1 MSIDLSAQGDV
12 TIGGDVVGR
21 DKIINNIQNIVQ
33 RALTF
38 AEEADREKEIEA
50 KYLAQGVSEF
60 ARRLQTRVREAP
72 DIEKGSPYKGL
83 LEYRLSDA
91 EIFYGRSQAIAEVLE
106 HLRQGPLTVLHAESG
121 AGKSS
126 LLQAGVAPRLIGL
139 GHLPVYIRPYNV
151 EPTYAIKRAFLPD
164 LSGAPGLATASLREF
179 LRKADSFLGEQNN
192 LYIFLDQFE
201 EFFTQLKEPERAEF
215 VGELAE
221 CLDDEALRVRWLFS
235 MRTEYFGNLANFR
248 PRVRNPYEND
258 FRLNRLT
265 RAEAHE
271 VVVEPAKRRGLAY
284 EQGLVESL
292 LDDLGTGADEVPP
305 PQIQLVCSV
314 LYDELPADSKQITR
328 ALYEGQGGAGG
339 ILRGHLERVLRRDLA
354 AEQGPVARRVLE
366 ALISSEG
373 HRLIRSTNRLLR
385 ELNASGQPIAPSTL
399 NMVLYQ
405 LVESRL
411 LRVHDIGS
419 SAAQGYETTSG
430 LSYELTHDYL
440 LEQIKVDPAVQA
452 RKAAQELLEQETRNY
467 ERHQTLLSDDKLAI
481 LAPRQAELVVSEKS
495 KELLAKSEAALKRRK
510 GIERMGL
517 GLVITLFVLGTASG
531 LLAYFANV
539 GRTDALRAQSTA
551 QAQAAQAATQ
561 EQESEI
567 AAQSAS
573 AQSAA
578 AAAAAATAGFQATQA
593 GGAQAAAES
602 AAATATFREAL
613 ANAVVGGLYENN
625 GLVPVGAGPWEFAFD
640 GQRLWVSNE
649 LNDTVQAIDPATGAV
664 QQTVKVGRRPGA
676 LVFDGQYLW
685 VVNQLDDTLQAI
697 DPATLAVVR
706 EIQTDDRPAALL
718 FDGAKLWVTNYSQNQ
733 VQAFDP
739 QSGQRV
745 GDPVPVGFLPWA
757 MAFDGQR
764 VWVANRNTDSLT
776 IIDTRS
782 PSNAVTLPAGGTPAG
797 LAFDGNWMWVSLQNR
812 HWVNALNPATRE
824 KVYTITVG
832 LRPSALALDPVS
844 GQLWVTNQGDNTVQV
859 IDRLAGTASAS
870 VEVGTLPR
878 ALAFAG
884 GRVWVANY
892 SDNTVQA
899 IDPVVGSAAVS
910 IPVGTTPRGMAF
922 DDAHQRLWVALGG
935 ENSVVDVNP
944 TTGQLGQPIP
954 VDAGPRALAF
964 DGQLLWVVN
973 ITSNTVQ
980 AVNPET
986 RAIVRTVLVG
996 PSPRAILFAA
1006 ELIWVANQFSDD
1018 VWAID
1023 PATGEVK
1030 ERVSVGPGPFD
1041 LAFDGQRIWVVNNG
1055 NNTVQA
1061 ITPGVGHG
1069 GVPVPV
1075 VSGAGA
1081 VSFGGGYVWV
1091 NNFTDGSVQRIDPN
1105 SGNIGEPIQVG
1116 SFPASFVYAAGRMW
1130 VVNFGDNTVQAI
1142 DPETQ
1147 ETGRPVRVCFGPTAL
1162 AFDGQRIWVSCR
1174 DSNTVQAISVNP

>member
-1 MSIDLSAQGDV
+1 MSIDLHAQGDL

-38 AEEADREKEIEA
+38 AEEAEREKEIEA
-50 KYLAQGVSEF
+50 KYLAQGVGDF
-60 ARRLQTRVREAP
+60 AKRLQTRVREAA
-72 DIEKGSPYKGL
+72 DSEKGSPYKGL

-91 EIFYGRSQAIAEVLE
+91 EFFFGRSKAIAGVLE
-106 HLRQGPLTVLHAESG
+106 RLQQGPFTVLHAESG
-121 AGKSS
+121 AGKTS
-126 LLQAGVAPRLIGL
+126 LLQAGVAPRLIAL
-139 GHLPVYIRPYNV
+139 GHLPVYLRPYNV
-151 EPTYAIKRAFLPD
+151 EPTYAIKRAFLPN
-164 LSGAPGLATASLREF
+164 LSGAPGLATAPLRDF

-215 VGELAE
+215 IGELAE
-221 CLDDEALRVRWLFS
+221 CLDDEALKVRWLFS
-235 MRTEYFGNLANFR
+235 MRAEYFGNLANFR
-248 PRVRNPYEND
+248 PRIRNPFEND

-265 RAEAHE
+265 RAEAYE
-271 VVVEPAKRRGLAY
+271 VAVEPAKRCGITY
-284 EQGLVESL
+284 EPGLVETI
-292 LDDLGTGADEVPP
+292 LDDLSAGADEVPP

-314 LYDELPADSKQITR
+314 LYDELSAHSKQITR
-328 ALYEGQGGAGG
+328 ARYEQQGGASG
-339 ILRGHLERVLRRDLA
+339 ILRGHLERVLKRDLNP
-354 AEQGPVARRVLE
+354 EQGAIARRVLE

-373 HRLIRSTNRLLR
+373 HRLIRSTSRLLR
-385 ELNASGQPIAPSTL
+385 ELNAAGQPIAPSTL
-399 NMVLYQ
+399 DIVLYQ

-411 LRVHDIGS
+411 LRVHDISS

-430 LSYELTHDYL
+430 LSYELMHDYL

-467 ERHQTLLSDDKLAI
+467 ERHRTLLSDDKLAI
-481 LAPRQAELVVSEKS
+481 LLPRRAELVVSEKS
-495 KELLAKSEAALKRRK
+495 NELLTKSEAALKRRK
-510 GIERMGL
+510 GIERMSL
-517 GLVITLFVLGTASG
+517 GLVIALFVLGIASG
-531 LLAYFANV
+531 LLAYLANL
-539 GRTDALRAQSTA
+539 GRSEAFRAQSTA
-551 QAQAAQAATQ
+551 QAQAAQAAAQ
-561 EQESEI
+561 EQESKR

-573 AQSAA
+573 TQSAA

-593 GGAQAAAES
+593 EG
-602 AAATATFREAL
+602 AAATAIAREAL
-613 ANAVVGGLYENN
+613 ANAVVRGLYENN

-640 GQRLWVSNE
+640 GRWLWVSNE

-664 QQTVKVGRRPGA
+664 QQTVNVGRRPGA
-676 LVFDGQYLW
+676 LVFDGRYLW

-697 DPATLAVVR
+697 DPTTLAVVR
-706 EIQTDDRPAALL
+706 QIQTDDRPAALL
-718 FDGAKLWVTNYSQNQ
+718 FDGAKLWVTSYSQNQ

-739 QSGQRV
+739 QSGERV
-745 GDPVPVGFLPWA
+745 GDPVPVGLLPWA
-757 MAFDGQR
+757 MASDGQR

-776 IIDTRS
+776 IIDIRS
-782 PSNAVTLPAGGTPAG
+782 PADAVTIPAGGTPAG
-797 LAFDGNWMWVSLQNR
+797 MAFDGKWMWVSLQNQR
-812 HWVNALNPATRE
+812 RINALNPATRE

-832 LRPSALALDPVS
+832 LRPSALAFDPAS
-844 GQLWVTNQGDNTVQV
+844 EQLWVTNQGDNTVQV
-859 IDRLAGTASAS
+859 IDRLAGTASAP

-899 IDPVVGSAAVS
+899 IDPMVGSAAMS

-922 DDAHQRLWVALGG
+922 DDVHQRLWVALSG

-944 TTGQLGQPIP
+944 ITGRLGQPIP

-973 ITSNTVQ
+973 FVGATVQ
-980 AVNPET
+980 AINPET
-986 RAIVRTVLVG
+986 RTIVRTVPVG
-996 PSPRAILFAA
+996 PSPRAILYAA
-1006 ELIWVANQFSDD
+1006 GRIWVANQLSDD

-1023 PATGEVK
+1023 PATGDVK
-1030 ERVSVGPGPFD
+1030 EKVSVGPGPFD
-1041 LAFDGQRIWVVNNG
+1041 LAFDGRRIWVVNNG

-1061 ITPGVGHG
+1061 ITPGLSYA

-1081 VSFGGGYVWV
+1081 VGFGGGYVWV
-1091 NNFTDGSVQRIDPN
+1091 NNFTDASVQRIDPN

-1116 SFPASFVYAAGRMW
+1116 SFPATFVYGAGRMW
-1130 VVNFGDNTVQAI
+1130 VANFGDNTVQAI

-1147 ETGRPVRVCFGPTAL
+1147 QTGRPVRVCFGPTAL
-1162 AFDGQRIWVSCR
+1162 AFDGQRVWVSCR

>member
-1 MSIDLSAQGDV
+1 MSIGLSATGDII
-12 TIGGDVVGR
+12 IGGDVVGR

-38 AEEADREKEIEA
+38 AEEAEREKEIEA

-60 ARRLQTRVREAP
+60 AKRMQRRVREAA
-72 DIEKGSPYKGL
+72 DGEEGSPYKGL

-91 EIFYGRSQAIAEVLE
+91 EIFYGRSQAIAEVLK
-106 HLRQGPLTVLHAESG
+106 HLRQGPLTILHAESG
-121 AGKSS
+121 AGKTS
-126 LLQAGVAPRLIGL
+126 LLQAGVAPRLIAL

-164 LSGAPGLATASLREF
+164 LSGAPGLATAPLREF
-179 LRKADSFLGEQNN
+179 LRKADSFIGEQNH

-201 EFFTQLKEPERAEF
+201 EFFTRLEEPGRAEF
-215 VGELAE
+215 IGELAE
-221 CLDDEALRVRWLFS
+221 CLDDEALKVRWLFS
-235 MRTEYFGNLANFR
+235 MRTEFFGNLANFR
-248 PRVRNPYEND
+248 PRIRNPYEND

-265 RAEAHE
+265 RAEAYE
-271 VVVEPAKRRGLAY
+271 VVVEPAKRRGVAY
-284 EQGLVESL
+284 EPGLVEAI
-292 LDDLGTGADEVPP
+292 LDDLGTGAGEVPP

-314 LYDELPADSKQITR
+314 LYDELPAGSKQITR
-328 ALYEGQGGAGG
+328 ALYEGLGGASG
-339 ILRGHLERVLRRDLA
+339 ILRGHLERVLRRDLNS
-354 AEQGPVARRVLE
+354 EQGVIARRVLE
-366 ALISSEG
+366 ALVSSEG
-373 HRLIRSTNRLLR
+373 HRLIRSTIRLLR
-385 ELNASGQPIAPSTL
+385 ELNATGPPVAPLTL
-399 NMVLYQ
+399 NAVLDR

-430 LSYELTHDYL
+430 LSYELMHDYL
-440 LEQIKVDPAVQA
+440 LEQIKLDPAIQA

-467 ERHQTLLSDDKLAI
+467 ERHRTLLSDDKLAI
-481 LAPRQAELVVSEKS
+481 LLPRRAELVITEKS
-495 KELLAKSEAALKRRK
+495 KELLAKSEAVLKRRK
-510 GIERMGL
+510 GIERMSL
-517 GLVITLFVLGTASG
+517 GLVITLFILGVASG
-531 LLAYFANV
+531 LLAYLANV
-539 GRTDALRAQSTA
+539 ERTDALRAQSTA

-561 EQESEI
+561 EQESEM
-567 AAQSAS
+567 AAQLANF
-573 AQSAA
+573 QSTA

-593 GGAQAAAES
+593 GGA
-602 AAATATFREAL
+602 AATAIAREAL
-613 ANAVVGGLYENN
+613 ANAVVQGLYENN
-625 GLVPVGAGPWEFAFD
+625 GLVPVSAGPWDLAFD
-640 GQRLWVSNE
+640 GRWLWVSNE
-649 LNDTVQAIDPATGAV
+649 LADTVQAIDPATGAV
-664 QQTVKVGRRPGA
+664 RQTVKVGRRPGA
-676 LVFDGQYLW
+676 LAFDGRYLW
-685 VVNQLDDTLQAI
+685 VVSQLDDTLQAI
-697 DPATLAVVR
+697 DPSTLAVVR
-706 EIQTDDRPAALL
+706 EIQTDDRPAALV
-718 FDGAKLWVTNYSQNQ
+718 FDGAKLWVTNYSRNQ

-745 GDPVPVGFLPWA
+745 GDPVPVGLLPWA
-757 MAFDGQR
+757 MAFDGRR

-776 IIDTRS
+776 IIDAHS
-782 PSNAVTLPAGGTPAG
+782 PANAVTLPAGGTPAG
-797 LAFDGNWMWVSLQNR
+797 LTFDGNWMWVSLQNR
-812 HWVNALNPATRE
+812 HWVNAFNPATRE

-832 LRPSALALDPVS
+832 LRPSALAIDPAS
-844 GQLWVTNQGDNTVQV
+844 RQLWVLNQGDNTVQV
-859 IDRLAGTASAS
+859 IDRLAGTASAP

-884 GRVWVANY
+884 GQVWVANY

-899 IDPVVGSAAVS
+899 IDPIVGSAATS

-922 DDAHQRLWVALGG
+922 DSVRQRLWVALGG

-954 VDAGPRALAF
+954 VDAGPRALTF
-964 DGQLLWVVN
+964 DGQLLWVAN
-973 ITSNTVQ
+973 FISSTVQ
-980 AVNPET
+980 AINPET
-986 RAIVRTVLVG
+986 RAVVRTIPVG
-996 PSPRAILFAA
+996 PSPRAILHAA
-1006 ELIWVANQFSDD
+1006 GLIWVANQLSDD

-1023 PATGEVK
+1023 PVTGDAK
-1030 ERVSVGPGPFD
+1030 EKVPVGPGPFD
-1041 LAFDGQRIWVVNNG
+1041 LAFDGQRVWVVNNG

-1105 SGNIGEPIQVG
+1105 TGAIGEPIQVG
-1116 SFPASFVYAAGRMW
+1116 SFPATFVYAVGRMW
-1130 VVNFGDNTVQAI
+1130 VANFGDNTVQAI

-1147 ETGRPVRVCFGPTAL
+1147 ATGRPVRVCFGPTAL
-1162 AFDGQRIWVSCR
+1162 AFDGQRVWVSCR